1 MCREREILLVE
12 LQLLVPGEPLP
23 WGGVSEGWEPEL
35 LVLQLLG
42 DGQPLARAQTQ
53 PRELTEVSL
62 GHSLEQPPPG
72 VSTQPLRGPLIPGE
86 GGGGG
91 ERSSCE
97 SSLEGADG
105 SC

>member
-42 DGQPLARAQTQ
+42 DGQPLARAQT
-53 PRELTEVSL
+53 
-62 GHSLEQPPPG
+62 
-72 VSTQPLRGPLIPGE
+72 
-86 GGGGG
+86 
-91 ERSSCE
+91 
-97 SSLEGADG
+97 
-105 SC
+105 